1 MVIYYLNSNFSSDEL
16 FMVIEPLLNSTV
28 PHGLLKSVDGS
39 DFLLDSLKGRPFV
52 LYFYPKDNTSGCTTQ
67 ACDLRDNLAAFT
79 EQGIAVFGVSKDN
92 AASHKRFSDKYTL
105 NFPLLIDESGVLCD
119 AFGVWKQKSMYGK
132 VYFGIERS
140 TFYVDDSFTIR
151 HIWRKVKIPNHW
163 NDVLKIINLL

>member
-1 MVIYYLNSNFSSDEL
+1 MVVYYLNSNFYNGEL
-16 FMVIEPLLNSTV
+16 FMVIDSLLNAAV
-28 PHGLLKSVDGS
+28 PCGVLKTVDGV
-39 DFLLDSLKGRPFV
+39 DFLLDSLKGRPFI

-67 ACDLRDNLAAFT
+67 ACDLRDCLSAFT
-79 EQGIAVFGVSKDN
+79 EHGIAVFGISKDK
-92 AASHKRFSDKYTL
+92 ALSHQRFSDKYNL
-105 NFPLLIDESGVLCD
+105 NFPLLTDDSGAVCD
-119 AFGVWKQKSMYGK
+119 AFGVWKQKTMYGK